1 MRSSLFVVLLALLGV
16 AACRQGSD
24 NGTPACKPTVL
35 NIPGPQYDFFYHLRR
50 DRLQARI
57 GWDGSGRPVTMDC
70 LQEGRPDRNYG
81 FEYDADGNLVKVNV
95 KDLQDSLAPSLALR
109 WPAGA
114 KGSLAPECWVKLGED
129 PELNYRF
136 NAAGQLQ
143 EIRAENTTLAKLY
156 YDELG
161 NLALDS
167 LFDLNGAARSFFQY
181 DKYDGK
187 PNPAR
192 SHRTLQLFLQMY
204 SRNNPTA
211 MSRNLIAIGIS
222 ATGSA
227 KTYDGKAEYTY
238 NEDGLP
244 LTMNGGEYAVY
255 DCPKK

>member
-1 MRSSLFVVLLALLGV
+1 MRSSLVVAILAIFAL
-16 AACRQGSD
+16 AACRQGSASY
-24 NGTPACKPTVL
+24 TVTCKPTVL

-57 GWDGSGRPVTMDC
+57 GWDTSGRPVTMDC
-70 LQEGRPDRNYG
+70 LQEGRPDRSYG
-81 FEYDADGNLVKVNV
+81 FEYDAAGNLVKVNV
-95 KDLQDSLAPSLALR
+95 KDVQDSLAPSLVFR

-114 KGSLAPECWVKLGED
+114 KGSVASECWVKLGED

-143 EIRAENTTLAKLY
+143 EIRATDKTLAKLY
-156 YDELG
+156 YDEVG
-161 NLALDS
+161 NLTLDS
-167 LFDLNGAARSFFQY
+167 LFDFNGAARSYFQY

-187 PNPAR
+187 PNPGLA
-192 SHRTLQLFLQMY
+192 HRTLQLFLQMY

-222 ATGSA
+222 ATGAA
-227 KTYDGKAEYTY
+227 KTFDGKAEYTY
-238 NEDGLP
+238 NEEGLP
-244 LTMNGGEYAVY
+244 LTMNGGEYGVY